1 MLKTGVSLQK
11 LYLCQQ
17 KSYQLFIRS
26 TPHKIACKGVN
37 VVSLKGVY
45 MQLTP
50 EYAQQQSAAEF
61 IHLDFQILFFYTH
74 ISTLRLNR
82 CYDIPQTKD

>member
-1 MLKTGVSLQK
+1 
-11 LYLCQQ
+11 
-17 KSYQLFIRS
+17 
-26 TPHKIACKGVN
+26 
-37 VVSLKGVY
+37 

-50 EYAQQQSAAEF
+50 EHAQQQSAAEF